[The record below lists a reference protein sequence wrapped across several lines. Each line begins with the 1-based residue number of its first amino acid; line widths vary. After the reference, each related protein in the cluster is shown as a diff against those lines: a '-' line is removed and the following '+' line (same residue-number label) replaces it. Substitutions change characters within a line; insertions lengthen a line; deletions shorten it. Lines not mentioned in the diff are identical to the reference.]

1 MMKILVTGGSGFI
14 GSHLVKE
21 LVKTDEIIVFD
32 NGFRNDFDNIDE
44 IKNEIQIVK
53 GDISKK
59 EDWERIPKDV
69 DLAFHLGAIN
79 GTKYFYEIPEKV
91 VEVNVLGT
99 FNFLKWLENSNVK
112 RFFFS
117 SSSEVYGFPKNFPT
131 PEDEP
136 LMIPDPKNP
145 RFSYSSSK
153 IMGEIMVINFA
164 KKLGIDYTI
173 GRFHNV
179 YGPRMGFE
187 HVIPELIK
195 KCNMNNEII
204 VQGDGNESRCFCY
217 ITDAIDAMI
226 LCTKHVDG
234 RNNIFNIGNPKETKI
249 KELLCIIEKIHKAPI
264 VPIFKPFENAGTK
277 RRVPELS
284 KLKKLGYEPK
294 ISLEE
299 GVEKTYNWCLEHLK
313 NFDV

>member
-1 MMKILVTGGSGFI
+1 MKILVTGGSGFI
-14 GSHLVKE
+14 GSHIVKE
-21 LVKTDEIIVFD
+21 LVKTNEIIVFD
-32 NGFRNDFDNIDE
+32 NGFRNDFNNIDE

-59 EDWERIPKDV
+59 EDWKKIPKDV

-91 VEVNVLGT
+91 IEVNVLGT
-99 FNFLKWLENSNVK
+99 LNFLKWLENSNVK

-117 SSSEVYGFPKNFPT
+117 SSSEVYGFPKIFPT

-136 LMIPDPKNP
+136 FMIPDPKNP

-153 IMGEIMVINFA
+153 IMGEIMIINFA

-179 YGPRMGFE
+179 YGPKMGFE

-217 ITDAIDAMI
+217 ITDAINAMI

-234 RNNIFNIGNPKETKI
+234 RNDIFNIGNPKETKI
-249 KELLCIIEKIHKAPI
+249 KELLKIIEKIHKKPI

-284 KLKKLGYEPK
+284 KLKKLGYKPK

-313 NFDV
+313 N

>member
-1 MMKILVTGGSGFI
+1 MKILVTGGSGFI
-14 GSHLVKE
+14 GSNLVKK

-32 NGFRNDFDNIDE
+32 NGFRNAFNNIDE

-53 GDISKK
+53 GDVSKK
-59 EDWERIPKDV
+59 GDWEKIPKDV

-131 PEDEP
+131 PENEP

-153 IMGEIMVINFA
+153 MMGEIMVINFA

-234 RNNIFNIGNPKETKI
+234 RNEIFNIGNPKETKI
-249 KELLCIIEKIHKAPI
+249 KELLNTIEKIHKAPI

-284 KLKKLGYEPK
+284 KLNKLGYVPK

-299 GVEKTYNWCLEHLK
+299 GIKKTYDWCLK
-313 NFDV
+313 NL